1 MVNKYILDSNIII
14 ALINQDSL
22 VRAFSRNLKQDVFY
36 VSMIT
41 RLEVMM
47 GHSKHSIN
55 LEQIEMIL
63 DNYPSLP
70 LDEDVCRKA
79 TVLQEKSKKKLKFKD
94 LIIAATAIVHNKTLI
109 TSDKDFLSFKNLK
122 VKYIK
127 P

>member
-79 TVLQEKSKKKLKFKD
+79 TVLQEKSR
-94 LIIAATAIVHNKTLI
+94 KTQI
-109 TSDKDFLSFKNLK
+109 QRSNNRCYCNCSQQNPYNFR
-122 VKYIK
+122 
-127 P
+127 